1 MGTCRLN
8 TGAVSLRCLKNGA
21 SDTVPEDN
29 KPKPPKACDMNYRYP
44 DLSGTYKLQTRG
56 PLDGN

>member
-44 DLSGTYKLQTRG
+44 DLSGKYKLQTRG